1 MAKFKC
7 QHTGNIVEFTA
18 EHDIDAMRKHTEY
31 TEIFDYVGEK
41 VKLEEVKPVVKPRKT
56 ASAEE

>member
-31 TEIFDYVGEK
+31 TEVQPEP
-41 VKLEEVKPVVKPRKT
+41 VEEVKPVVKPRKT

>member
-18 EHDIDAMRKHTEY
+18 EHDIETMRKHTEY
-31 TEIFDYVGEK
+31 TEVFDFVGTRAQLAPAPA
-41 VKLEEVKPVVKPRKT
+41 VKTRKQVTPTEE
-56 ASAEE
+56 

>member
-18 EHDIDAMRKHTEY
+18 EHDVATMRKHTEY
-31 TEIFDYVGEK
+31 IEVLEEP
-41 VKLEEVKPVVKPRKT
+41 VEEVKPVVKPRKVT
-56 ASAEE
+56 STEE